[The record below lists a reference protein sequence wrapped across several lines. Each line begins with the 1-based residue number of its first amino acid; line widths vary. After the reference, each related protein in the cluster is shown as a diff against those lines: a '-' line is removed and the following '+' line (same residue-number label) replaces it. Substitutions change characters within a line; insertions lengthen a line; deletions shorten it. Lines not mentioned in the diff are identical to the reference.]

1 MLLIQDLLL
10 VSFKVS
16 AVALTSEKDL
26 LRGLILSRLKSTIGV
41 FHSPSTPS
49 SDCAPSM
56 YFPAQDSSSII
67 VGNHLLET
75 TSSLN
80 MDSECIT
87 ALEQA
92 FTEMQAHDEAFQQKL
107 DILVN
112 HITSP
117 KTLETPPIPVVHTP
131 TPETCHTPSTRA
143 LRPALPSEFDGDR
156 SKGVAFLYS
165 CQTYIRLC
173 SDAFPDDQ
181 TKIVWALSYMK
192 TGRAALWAAQIF
204 RWEEENPNSLKFAN
218 WNAFRD
224 QFREEFCPVHTDQ
237 TAINRL
243 ESMAYFQNKR
253 SVDDYLDE
261 FLDLISEAGYTD
273 SKTIVVK
280 FRRGLEPR
288 IQDSIATMTSGR
300 PSDMEPSDWYK
311 AAKTVNQNQAT
322 NEAFHSSY
330 RIPSFTPSHSQP
342 RPSAPGIIRPYIH
355 AHTNPSPG
363 NTVPMDIDAAQRK
376 AALPIMCYHCGKP
389 GHKSSECNLR
399 FDICALSVDEL
410 QTYLEDRLA
419 GLDAVTEKTEE
430 KEVAEKSEQDFAP
443 HNEGTACPRCRLI
456 TVLMS

>member
-1 MLLIQDLLL
+1 
-10 VSFKVS
+10 
-16 AVALTSEKDL
+16 
-26 LRGLILSRLKSTIGV
+26 
-41 FHSPSTPS
+41 
-49 SDCAPSM
+49 
-56 YFPAQDSSSII
+56 
-67 VGNHLLET
+67 
-75 TSSLN
+75 
-80 MDSECIT
+80 MDNDRIT

-92 FTEMQAHDEAFQQKL
+92 FSEMQARDEAFEQKL
-107 DILVN
+107 DILVK

-117 KTLETPPIPVVHTP
+117 KIPESPPIPVVHTP
-131 TPETCHTPSTRA
+131 APETRHTPSTRA

-181 TKIVWALSYMK
+181 TKITWALSYMK
-192 TGRAALWAAQIF
+192 TGRAALWAARIF
-204 RWEEENPNSLKFAN
+204 RWEEENLNSLKFAN

-243 ESMAYFQNKR
+243 ESVAYFQNKR

-273 SKTIVVK
+273 PKTIVVK

-288 IQDSIATMTSGR
+288 IQDAIATMTSGR

-311 AAKTVNQNQAT
+311 AAKTVDQNRAT
-322 NEAFHSSY
+322 NEAFRSSY
-330 RIPSFTPSHSQP
+330 RIPSFTPSHSQS

-363 NTVPMDIDAAQRK
+363 NPVPMDIDAARRK
-376 AALPIMCYHCGKP
+376 AALPITCYRCGKP

-399 FDICALSVDEL
+399 FDIRALSVDEL

-419 GLDAVTEKTEE
+419 GLDAVTERTEE
-430 KEVAEKSEQDFAP
+430 KEVTEKSEQDFAP
-443 HNEGTACPRCRLI
+443 RNE
-456 TVLMS
+456 